1 MIAKFKVIPDGTDGG
16 DAEQMAI
23 VDREA
28 MQYNTLLEGFRMP
41 FALQRSSKV

>member
-1 MIAKFKVIPDGTDGG
+1 MIAKSKMIPDGADGG
-16 DAEQMAI
+16 DTVHTAI